1 MSFVREDTEGTIR
14 LKVEGSLSIYE
25 VVALRKEFLACL
37 ESESAFEI
45 DLSNVSNC
53 DTAGLQILIAARKT
67 ADQRKRGFCIN
78 HAPQIV
84 VKTLQDVGLQPNE
97 IISGSGE

>member
-1 MSFVREDTEGTIR
+1 VREEIEGTVR
-14 LKVEGSLSIYE
+14 LKLEGALSIYE
-25 VVALRKEFLACL
+25 AVAIREEFLACF
-37 ESESAFEI
+37 ESGSAFEI

-67 ADQRKRGFCIN
+67 ADQRKRDFFIN
-78 HAPQIV
+78 DAPQIV
-84 VKTLQDVGLQPNE
+84 VKTLQDVGLQPDE